1 MRYTQKTALITG
13 ASAGL
18 GAEFAEQLAAL
29 GADLVLSA
37 RRLDRL
43 EVLAQKLRERHKVRV
58 EVIAQDLAEADG
70 ATELLAELERRGLGI
85 DILINNAG
93 YGLPGVLVSQPWS
106 EHARSL
112 QLMLTAPTQLCRALL
127 PAMQEKGFGRII
139 NIASLAG
146 LVPPSAGHTT
156 YGAIKSYLIRVSESM
171 ALEHGQTQI
180 KILALCPGFTYTE
193 FHDAN
198 GARARVGALPKIIWM
213 DAATVVRQ
221 GLAAVE
227 SGKRVYVNGWINFFL
242 ATLAK
247 VLPSALASA
256 LTNSQAAKF
265 REPSGSGA
273 STRG

>member
-1 MRYTQKTALITG
+1 MRYTNKTALITG

-18 GAEFAEQLAAL
+18 GAEFAEQLAAK
-29 GADLVLSA
+29 GADLVLCA
-37 RRLDRL
+37 RRLERL
-43 EVLAQKLRERHKVRV
+43 QALAQKLREQHGVRV
-58 EVIAQDLAEADG
+58 EVLAQDLAEAEG
-70 ATELLAELERRGLGI
+70 ATALLAELERRELSI

-127 PAMQEKGFGRII
+127 PQMQEKGFGRII
-139 NIASLAG
+139 NVASLAG

-171 ALEHGQTQI
+171 ALEHGQMQI

-198 GARARVGALPKIIWM
+198 GARARVGALPKIVWM

-221 GLAAVE
+221 GLGAVE

-247 VLPSALASA
+247 VLPNVLASA
-256 LTNSQAAKF
+256 LTNSQATKF
-265 REPSGSGA
+265 REPSGSEDSA
-273 STRG
+273 RG

>member
-1 MRYTQKTALITG
+1 MRYTNKTALITG

-18 GAEFAEQLAAL
+18 GAEFAEQLAAK
-29 GADLVLSA
+29 GADLVLCA
-37 RRLDRL
+37 RRLERL
-43 EVLAQKLRERHKVRV
+43 QVLAQTLREKYGVRV
-58 EVIAQDLAEADG
+58 EVLAQDLAEAEG
-70 ATELLAELERRGLGI
+70 ATALLAELERRGLSI

-106 EHARSL
+106 AHARSL

-127 PAMQEKGFGRII
+127 PQMQEKGFGRVI
-139 NIASLAG
+139 NVASLAG

-171 ALEHGQTQI
+171 ALEHGQALI

-198 GARARVGALPKIIWM
+198 GARARVGALPKIVWM

-221 GLAAVE
+221 GLDAVE

-247 VLPSALASA
+247 VLPNALASA
-256 LTNSQAAKF
+256 LTNSQATKF
-265 REPSGSGA
+265 REPSGSDESA
-273 STRG
+273 RG

>member
-1 MRYTQKTALITG
+1 MRYQKKLALITG

-18 GAEFAEQLAAL
+18 GAEFAEQLAAHS
-29 GADLVLSA
+29 ADLVLCA
-37 RRLDRL
+37 RRLERL
-43 EVLAQKLRERHKVRV
+43 ETLAASLRSKHGVHV
-58 EVIAQDLAEADG
+58 EVIAQDLADADG
-70 ATELLAELERRGLGI
+70 VEQLLAQLAQRALRV

-93 YGLPGVLVSQPWS
+93 YGLPGILLSQPWS

-127 PAMQEKGFGRII
+127 PSMQANGFGRVI
-139 NIASLAG
+139 NVASLAG

-156 YGAIKSYLIRVSESM
+156 YGAIKSYLIRFSESL
-171 ALEHGQTQI
+171 ALEHGQQQI

-198 GARARVGALPKIIWM
+198 GARARVRALPKIVWM

-221 GLAAVE
+221 GLDAVE
-227 SGKRVYVNGWINFFL
+227 SGRRVYVNGWINFFL
-242 ATLAK
+242 ASLAK
-247 VLPSALASA
+247 ILPNAWASA

-265 REPSGSGA
+265 REPS
-273 STRG
+273 STNESKPG